1 VLIADLHPL
10 VQPLLILE
18 ELGLPYTI
26 TLLSFGDLI
35 GPEFK
40 KINPGGKVPGKYYSL
55 DLQRSTAAYH
65 RTISYV

>member
-10 VQPLLILE
+10 LQPLLILE

-35 GPEFK
+35 GPDFK
-40 KINPGGKVPGKYYSL
+40 KINPGGKVPGKYSL
-55 DLQRSTAAYH
+55 DLQRSTIAYH